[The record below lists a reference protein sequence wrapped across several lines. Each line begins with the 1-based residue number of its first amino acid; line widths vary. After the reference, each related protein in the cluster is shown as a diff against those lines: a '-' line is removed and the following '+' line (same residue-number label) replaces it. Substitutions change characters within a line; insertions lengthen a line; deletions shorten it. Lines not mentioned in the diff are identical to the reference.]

1 VTDPESEQRAHSH
14 LRVDVR
20 PGAVVDGYRVGES
33 IHNGGTGAIFRVD
46 PPAGADP
53 GFPLVMKVPRIGR
66 GESTLGIESFEVEQM
81 ILPGLK
87 GPHVPRVV
95 STGDVATT
103 PYIVMERIDGLSLA
117 AIVASGPQRP
127 EEVARI
133 GAALADAIQS
143 IHAQDVVHLDLK
155 PENVMLRP
163 SGEALLLD
171 FGFSRHAH
179 YPDLLGEAQHFAAG
193 SAAYV
198 SPEQLQNDRSD
209 SRSDLYAL
217 GVLLYELATGEP
229 PFGEPTT
236 LAGMRDRLWRE
247 PVPPRVLRPDV
258 PLWLQEVILHCLEN
272 DAALRYQSAAH
283 VALDLR
289 NPDQVVLSAR
299 ASRAEAPHFWS
310 QVGRWWR
317 ARRNAD
323 RRWLGERSSIPHAVV
338 ILVAV
343 DTEHPDD
350 ERHSPLQWTTRQIV
364 SLNREYRLMCVS
376 VIKSA
381 PLGEGSTRLETA
393 TGKHLEHKL
402 RLKNWVDPLE
412 LAPSRVSLHVVEAAN
427 AADTL
432 LELAR
437 VNHVDLIVLGA
448 PLPSQ
453 KTLGWWRSAASTVTA
468 NAPCSV
474 HVVRVPERPPL

>member
-1 VTDPESEQRAHSH
+1 MNVE
-14 LRVDVR
+14 VR
-20 PGAVVDGYRVGES
+20 PGAMIDGYRVAEC
-33 IHNGGTGAIFRVD
+33 IHNGGTGAIYCAL
-46 PPAGADP
+46 PPDGADP

-87 GPHVPRVV
+87 GQHVPRVV
-95 STGDVATT
+95 ATGDVRTT
-103 PYIVMERIDGLSLA
+103 PYIVMERIEGVSLA
-117 AIVASGPQRP
+117 SVVASGPQP
-127 EEVARI
+127 AEEVARI
-133 GAALADAIQS
+133 GAALADALQS
-143 IHAQDVVHLDLK
+143 VHAQDVVHLDLK

-163 SGEALLLD
+163 TGEALLLD

-179 YPDLLGEAQHFAAG
+179 YPDLLGEEQHFAAG

-198 SPEQLQNDRSD
+198 SPEQLQDDRSD

-217 GVLLYELATGEP
+217 GVLLYEVATGEP

-247 PVPPRVLRPDV
+247 PVPPRVLRPEV
-258 PLWLQEVILHCLEN
+258 PPWLQEVILHCLEN
-272 DAALRYQSAAH
+272 DPGARYQSAAH

-299 ASRAEAPHFWS
+299 AHRAEAPQFLS
-310 QVGRWWR
+310 QLSRWWR

-323 RRWLGERSSIPHAVV
+323 RRWLHERRALPRAVV

-381 PLGEGSTRLETA
+381 PLGEGSTPLDTA

-402 RLKNWVDPLE
+402 RLKHWVDPLQ
-412 LAPSRVSLHVVEAAN
+412 LPPSRVSMHVVEAAN

-448 PLPSQ
+448 PLPNK